1 MYGVIFVKKVDGENK
16 ISFLTVDSYPLN
28 VIKYRITEYL
38 STGILEDD
46 MLIICA
52 TQEEYVEFLER
63 YEYKVKR
70 EDLIDM
76 DPDQQIEFIINR
88 LDDWDAN
95 SFAEFVEFID
105 DKTLREVLQDIIMNS
120 SMDTDLVIKIIED
133 YCRVRDVRE
142 FMDDYMNRDQINRV
156 ALNVWGHGEEIG

>member
-16 ISFLTVDSYPLN
+16 ISFLTVDNYPLN

-38 STGILEDD
+38 STGIHEDD

-76 DPDQQIEFIINR
+76 DPDQQIDFIINR
-88 LDDWDAN
+88 LDDWDSN

-105 DKTLREVLQDIIMNS
+105 DKTLREVLQDIIDNS
-120 SMDTDLVIKIIED
+120 SMDTDLIIKIIED
-133 YCRVRDVRE
+133 YCRIRDVRE
-142 FMDDYMNRDQINRV
+142 FMDDYLNRDQINRV